1 MSSEIYFPKS
11 LLTYCFKYFIDSGK
25 DVRLC
30 SLFSATRD
38 GWLSSTS
45 NTGWWSSCMLLE
57 CGQCGLDTRRK
68 TLGTDKMGSGH
79 KEENVRS
86 RDNQTQTM
94 LQNERWQGWEKY
106 LTGRPLRSNP
116 PCCQDSP
123 SSVVLGHRQLERG
136 GCGPQGRLE
145 GSAMGE
151 EPSVQSLSFPGE
163 PSVQHSSLPFPGET
177 GQRPCAHDVQEQQ
190 GAPRLVSLEERSAGR
205 ILRRRGSSTDQ

>member
-1 MSSEIYFPKS
+1 MSHSVTCMKDRLIKRSLICGHLMSPGTISAANRWPALKHDHTLLNYSGTLIMSSEIYFPKS

-68 TLGTDKMGSGH
+68 TLGTEKMGSGH

-86 RDNQTQTM
+86 RDNQSQTM
-94 LQNERWQGWEKY
+94 LQNEW
-106 LTGRPLRSNP
+106 
-116 PCCQDSP
+116 
-123 SSVVLGHRQLERG
+123 
-136 GCGPQGRLE
+136 
-145 GSAMGE
+145 
-151 EPSVQSLSFPGE
+151 
-163 PSVQHSSLPFPGET
+163 
-177 GQRPCAHDVQEQQ
+177 
-190 GAPRLVSLEERSAGR
+190 
-205 ILRRRGSSTDQ
+205 